1 MIISNA
7 TPLIAFARIGEL
19 ALLERIVHHVTLPET
34 VWDEVTAVTTHPGA
48 EAIGQAT
55 WIAVHA
61 VTSVPAELL
70 ALLDRGEAEV
80 IALAEELKAQEVLLD
95 ERAAR
100 AIAITRGLPV
110 IGTAGLLVRA
120 KDRGFIPAVRPFLTR
135 MQAEGVRYSQR
146 FIETL
151 FGATGRITCVM
162 ITPESSVTTAAQP
175 HEYFDPTRLITTPTG
190 PATPLL
196 KICDRT

>member
-1 MIISNA
+1 MIVSNA

-19 ALLERIVHHVTLPET
+19 TLLEGIVHHVTLPET
-34 VWDEVTAVTTHPGA
+34 VWAEVTAVTTHPGA

-55 WIAVHA
+55 WITVRA

-80 IALAEELKAQEVLLD
+80 IALAEELRAQEVLLD

-100 AIAITRGLPV
+100 AMAIMRGLPI

-120 KDRGFIPAVRPFLTR
+120 KDQGFIPAVRPFLSR

-151 FGATGRITCVM
+151 LGQLG
-162 ITPESSVTTAAQP
+162 E
-175 HEYFDPTRLITTPTG
+175 
-190 PATPLL
+190 
-196 KICDRT
+196 

>member
-1 MIISNA
+1 
-7 TPLIAFARIGEL
+7 
-19 ALLERIVHHVTLPET
+19 VTLPET
-34 VWDEVTAVTTHPGA
+34 VWSEVTAVTAHPGA

-55 WIAVHA
+55 WIAVRA

-70 ALLDRGEAEV
+70 ALLGQGEVEV
-80 IALAEELKAQEVLLD
+80 IALAEALRAQEVLLD

-100 AIAITRGLPV
+100 AIATTRGLSV

-120 KDRGFIPAVRPFLTR
+120 KDRGFIPAVRPFLSR

-151 FGATGRITCVM
+151 LGRLG
-162 ITPESSVTTAAQP
+162 E
-175 HEYFDPTRLITTPTG
+175 
-190 PATPLL
+190 
-196 KICDRT
+196 

>member
-1 MIISNA
+1 M
-7 TPLIAFARIGEL
+7 
-19 ALLERIVHHVTLPET
+19 LPET
-34 VWDEVTAVTTHPGA
+34 VWSEMTAVTAYPGA

-55 WIAVHA
+55 WIAASA

-80 IALAEELKAQEVLLD
+80 IALAEELRAQEVLLD

-100 AIAITRGLPV
+100 AIAVTRGLPV

-120 KDRGFIPAVRPFLTR
+120 KDRGFIPAVRRFLFR
-135 MQAEGVRYSQR
+135 MQAEGVWYSQR

-151 FGATGRITCVM
+151 LW
-162 ITPESSVTTAAQP
+162 
-175 HEYFDPTRLITTPTG
+175 RLG
-190 PATPLL
+190 E
-196 KICDRT
+196 

>member
-1 MIISNA
+1 MIVSNA

-48 EAIGQAT
+48 EAIGQAS

-110 IGTAGLLVRA
+110 IGTAGL
-120 KDRGFIPAVRPFLTR
+120 
-135 MQAEGVRYSQR
+135 
-146 FIETL
+146 
-151 FGATGRITCVM
+151 FGTGQG
-162 ITPESSVTTAAQP
+162 SSVHPSRETVP
-175 HEYFDPTRLITTPTG
+175 HPH
-190 PATPLL
+190 AS
-196 KICDRT
+196 

>member
-1 MIISNA
+1 MIVSNA

-19 ALLERIVHHVTLPET
+19 ALLERTVHHVTLPET

-48 EAIGQAT
+48 EAIGQAS

-120 KDRGFIPAVRPFLTR
+120 KDRGFIPSVRPFLTR

-151 FGATGRITCVM
+151 LGRLG
-162 ITPESSVTTAAQP
+162 E
-175 HEYFDPTRLITTPTG
+175 
-190 PATPLL
+190 
-196 KICDRT
+196 

>member
-1 MIISNA
+1 MRMIVSNA

-19 ALLERIVHHVTLPET
+19 NMLARIVHQVTLPQA
-34 VWDEVTAVTTHPGA
+34 VWSEVTAVTAHPGA

-55 WIAVHA
+55 WIEVRP

-70 ALLDRGEAEV
+70 ALLDRGEAET
-80 IALAEELKAQEVLLD
+80 IALAEELSAREVLLD

-120 KDRGFIPAVRPFLTR
+120 KDRGVIPAVRPFLTR
-135 MQAEGVRYSQR
+135 MQDEGVRYSQR

-151 FGATGRITCVM
+151 LGRLG
-162 ITPESSVTTAAQP
+162 E
-175 HEYFDPTRLITTPTG
+175 
-190 PATPLL
+190 
-196 KICDRT
+196 

>member
-19 ALLERIVHHVTLPET
+19 TLLERIVHHVTLPET
-34 VWDEVTAVTTHPGA
+34 IWDEVTAVTTHPRA

-55 WIAVHA
+55 WITVRT
-61 VTSVPAELL
+61 VTSVPADLL
-70 ALLDRGEAEV
+70 ALLDRGEVEV
-80 IALAEELKAQEVLLD
+80 IALAEALRAQEVLLD

-110 IGTAGLLVRA
+110 IGTTGLWVRA
-120 KDRGFIPAVRPFLTR
+120 KDHGFIPAVRPFLSR
-135 MQAEGVRYSQR
+135 MQAEGIRYSQR

-151 FGATGRITCVM
+151 FGQLG
-162 ITPESSVTTAAQP
+162 E
-175 HEYFDPTRLITTPTG
+175 
-190 PATPLL
+190 
-196 KICDRT
+196 

>member
-1 MIISNA
+1 
-7 TPLIAFARIGEL
+7 L
-19 ALLERIVHHVTLPET
+19 
-34 VWDEVTAVTTHPGA
+34 
-48 EAIGQAT
+48 
-55 WIAVHA
+55 
-61 VTSVPAELL
+61 VPAELL

-80 IALAEELKAQEVLLD
+80 IALTEELEAQEVLLD

-110 IGTAGLLVRA
+110 IGTAGLLVGA

-151 FGATGRITCVM
+151 LGRLG
-162 ITPESSVTTAAQP
+162 E
-175 HEYFDPTRLITTPTG
+175 
-190 PATPLL
+190 
-196 KICDRT
+196 

>member
-19 ALLERIVHHVTLPET
+19 TLLEGIVHHVTLPET
-34 VWDEVTAVTTHPGA
+34 VWGEVTVVTAHPGA
-48 EAIGQAT
+48 EDIRQAT
-55 WIAVHA
+55 WITVRA

-80 IALAEELKAQEVLLD
+80 IALAEELSAQEVLLD

-120 KDRGFIPAVRPFLTR
+120 KDRGLIPAVRPFLSR

-146 FIETL
+146 FLETL
-151 FGATGRITCVM
+151 LGRLG
-162 ITPESSVTTAAQP
+162 E
-175 HEYFDPTRLITTPTG
+175 
-190 PATPLL
+190 
-196 KICDRT
+196 

>member
-19 ALLERIVHHVTLPET
+19 TLLEGIVHHVTLPET
-34 VWDEVTAVTTHPGA
+34 VWGEVTAVTAHPGV
-48 EAIGQAT
+48 EDIRQAT
-55 WIAVHA
+55 WITVRA

-80 IALAEELKAQEVLLD
+80 IALAEELRAQEVLLD

-100 AIAITRGLPV
+100 AIAITPGLPV

-120 KDRGFIPAVRPFLTR
+120 KDRGLITAVRPFLSR

-151 FGATGRITCVM
+151 LGRLG
-162 ITPESSVTTAAQP
+162 E
-175 HEYFDPTRLITTPTG
+175 
-190 PATPLL
+190 
-196 KICDRT
+196 